1 MQQATLSLFFGL
13 SRRENFVLARALPPP
28 ARQGRKSSVEARL
41 FHFVAQ
47 PTPHAQRRSRTPARL
62 AFDSSP
68 GERRSLSARRYLDP
82 LGAAHTHCIQRRL
95 LRPSSP
101 RSALAHADL
110 HELSVGPC
118 SSLLDCGLSPVA
130 VAAAARCGRL
140 AGPFHASRTQL
151 LRSASAPFLAAHPSG
166 SSKFLTPRPRRSAL
180 AGILVLPSQLTHLP
194 VSPSPSP
201 PAPQPPPLPP
211 PPATTTPAALA
222 STYWHRLRP
231 PPHRLLSRLPIGTA
245 CVHHHTG
252 CSRVYLLAPL
262 ASSARPA
269 IPARSTLEALPRL
282 TASSTPPDWSHLL
295 RLPTAIAHRL
305 AQAHSDIGYPGKITA
320 VYAII
325 SLSFPSL
332 RHRPVSL
339 SK

>member
-1 MQQATLSLFFGL
+1 M
-13 SRRENFVLARALPPP
+13 
-28 ARQGRKSSVEARL
+28 
-41 FHFVAQ
+41 
-47 PTPHAQRRSRTPARL
+47 
-62 AFDSSP
+62 
-68 GERRSLSARRYLDP
+68 
-82 LGAAHTHCIQRRL
+82 
-95 LRPSSP
+95 
-101 RSALAHADL
+101 
-110 HELSVGPC
+110 
-118 SSLLDCGLSPVA
+118 A

-166 SSKFLTPRPRRSAL
+166 SSKFLTPRPRRSAAL
-180 AGILVLPSQLTHLP
+180 CSS
-194 VSPSPSP
+194 SPLSP
-201 PAPQPPPLPP
+201 PRLLPPAIPP
-211 PPATTTPAALA
+211 PPGPFCYSSRAPPWCCTPPVARPPRATHSRLRLVPRPGDLHGTSAFASAVRRYFSLLGPFSRKRWLA
-222 STYWHRLRP
+222 S
-231 PPHRLLSRLPIGTA
+231 LSSHPNSLTSPSHHHHHHQHHNHHHYHHP
-245 CVHHHTG
+245 CHHHTG